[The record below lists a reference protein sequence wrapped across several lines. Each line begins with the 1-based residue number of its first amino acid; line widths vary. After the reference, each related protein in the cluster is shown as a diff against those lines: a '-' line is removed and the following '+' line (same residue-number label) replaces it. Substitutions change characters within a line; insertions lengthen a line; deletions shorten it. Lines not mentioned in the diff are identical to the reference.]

1 MLDKGAIMHCNDA
14 KRNANK
20 NRFNRLIEEL
30 ELIKVDKQTIAEMEL
45 SDEAKELCFKDLDK
59 QLADVKE
66 RMHNAIDEM

>member
-1 MLDKGAIMHCNDA
+1 MTDKGAIMHCHDA
-14 KRNANK
+14 KCNAND
-20 NRFNRLIEEL
+20 FDRLIEEL
-30 ELIKVDKQTIAEMEL
+30 KSIKADKQTIAEMEL